1 MQASVAAQLGLH
13 RRQIRSPLCVIDAA
27 LVLLHP
33 GQEILNITQGYVIQL
48 GPSLHGGLL
57 DALGNWD
64 LGSSHGR
71 LQTKIVVSAQ
81 IHQALMEAI
90 NSVNEK

>member
-57 DALGNWD
+57 DALGN
-64 LGSSHGR
+64 SHGR

-81 IHQALMEAI
+81 IHQALMEAV